1 MAKLTTAQQ
10 IAKKRQELA
19 DLEARWLDGLKVGTV
34 IRTVADGEHTDI
46 PVGSLAKITEI
57 DYDGKTIR
65 AWLLDDSDWDRF
77 AVGEFEVPSRDEVR
91 EILIAGIDKQLDGL
105 FA

>member
-1 MAKLTTAQQ
+1 MAKLTIAQQ

-19 DLEARWLDGLKVGTV
+19 ALEAKWIDGIKIGTV
-34 IRTVADGEHTDI
+34 IRTIAAGEHDDI
-46 PVGSLAKITEI
+46 PVGSLAKITDIET
-57 DYDGKTIR
+57 DEKTVR

-77 AVGEFEVPSRDEVR
+77 AVGDFEVPSRDEVR
-91 EILIAGIDKQLDGL
+91 DILIAGIDKQLDEL